1 MRFNRPP
8 EVWFRRRYG
17 AATLLA
23 LALLAHAGRAAAEPV
38 TLGGITFSDE
48 LGGVVIRA
56 GAGRGTS
63 DDPFVLHEEINDD
76 GPAVLVVRGLD
87 ARPGEERLQSQPR
100 AGFALVKVVTN
111 RTRRDWHVF
120 ELELRETL
128 ERTSRYEDGL
138 SFAQATPMSRPFTAD
153 RYRSLRRVDE
163 PIDAVEFAD
172 GLVRPG
178 ETVTVSAIVTDYTP
192 APEFFLLQRRDGP
205 VAGTRHGPG

>member
-1 MRFNRPP
+1 M
-8 EVWFRRRYG
+8 RRRAVAFLVSG
-17 AATLLA
+17 VLA
-23 LALLAHAGRAAAEPV
+23 GTAGPAGAEPV

-48 LGGVVIRA
+48 LGGIVIRA
-56 GAGRGTS
+56 GAGRGTT

-100 AGFALVKVVTN
+100 AGFALVKVITN

-128 ERTSRYEDGL
+128 ERTSPYEDGL
-138 SFAQATPMSRPFTAD
+138 SFAQATPASRPFTAD
-153 RYRSLRRVDE
+153 RFRSLRRVDE

-178 ETVTVSAIVTDYTP
+178 ETVIVSAIVTDYTP
-192 APEFFLLQRRDGP
+192 APEFYILQRRDGP
-205 VAGTRHGPG
+205 VAGARHGPG